1 MEAGDRIAVANFNG
15 TSSNATV
22 LDEEGGVHPDDG
34 EELLDVRFDNDEE
47 FLIRY
52 SFWIEIVSSFITLPK
67 IIIAPENGC
76 SWKENSL
83 PTIFQ
88 PPFFGGYASFREY
101 KQYKWYRF
109 LLQEVEYLS
118 LSGWED

>member
-1 MEAGDRIAVANFNG
+1 MAFHPEYLKYGFSVEAGDRIAVANFNG

-76 SWKENSL
+76 S
-83 PTIFQ
+83 
-88 PPFFGGYASFREY
+88 
-101 KQYKWYRF
+101 
-109 LLQEVEYLS
+109 
-118 LSGWED
+118 